1 MPCNPEIYIKLPALN
16 CLHYHKCVF
25 NQTELEQ
32 GHCIITAG
40 GKEEGKLGG
49 GGRKG
54 SWMEG
59 EGREVG
65 GGRRKGGGD
74 LLFLLKKLSHEL
86 VSTSINNTMFL
97 AHIKGTKHI
106 SSDPQSK
113 DRSARFTTVLFKPL
127 IDHRVQE
134 STMWFSLKCPNCR
147 TNGVYVST
155 PCELNIPKIFFQYG
169 FPTWFSKISK

>member
-54 SWMEG
+54 
-59 EGREVG
+59 
-65 GGRRKGGGD
+65 GGD
-74 LLFLLKKLSHEL
+74 LLFLLKKII
-86 VSTSINNTMFL
+86 TRTR
-97 AHIKGTKHI
+97 KYKH
-106 SSDPQSK
+106 K
-113 DRSARFTTVLFKPL
+113 NF
-127 IDHRVQE
+127 
-134 STMWFSLKCPNCR
+134 
-147 TNGVYVST
+147 
-155 PCELNIPKIFFQYG
+155 
-169 FPTWFSKISK
+169 